1 MPEATAAGAS
11 EYLLLRSPSANRV
24 YAGESATLSVAEL
37 ELTAAFASEC
47 TDIDVAGVG
56 YLSFR
61 ADELTDAALATVA
74 SQSTAFALF
83 ERVGDMLRPVALP
96 RVDLLDDDLVTIPKY
111 QGKTNEQFTRLLL
124 NVTLAAITRDTDGP
138 RQVLDPMAG
147 RGTTLSTAVLA
158 GHDAFGVEGDAKAFE
173 QMAAFYST
181 WLRRKRLKHKAGV
194 TPVRRDGKSVG
205 KRFDATIT
213 TDAGQ
218 RTITSF
224 TGDTRT
230 SASLFGKKKF
240 DAIVLDAPYGV
251 VHGSTTDVRGTSGR
265 RDRTPAGLLKEAVP
279 VWADQLMHGGAMGIS
294 WNTLGM
300 PREDLA
306 DVLTRA
312 GLEVRSG
319 GAWER
324 FAHRVDSSI
333 RRDLIVA
340 TKP

>member
-1 MPEATAAGAS
+1 MP

-24 YAGESATLSVAEL
+24 YAGEAATLSVAEL
-37 ELTAAFASEC
+37 ELTAPFTAGASDQEL
-47 TDIDVAGVG
+47 AGVG
-56 YLSFR
+56 YLAFS
-61 ADELTDAALATVA
+61 APGLDDASLATIA

-83 ERVGDMLRPVALP
+83 ERSGDLLRPVALP
-96 RVDLLDDDLVTIPKY
+96 AVDALDDDLVTIPKY

-124 NVTLAAITRDTDGP
+124 NVTLAAVTREATGP

-147 RGTTLSTAVLA
+147 RGTTLSTALLA
-158 GHDAFGVEGDAKAFE
+158 GHDAFGVEADTKAFE

-181 WLRRKRLKHKAGV
+181 WLRRKRIKHKTRT
-194 TPVRRDGKSVG
+194 TPVRRDGKSIG

-213 TDAGQ
+213 TALGERQ
-218 RTITSF
+218 LTSF
-224 TGDTRT
+224 TGDTR
-230 SASLFGKKKF
+230 AAADLFGKKKF
-240 DAIVLDAPYGV
+240 DAVVVDAPYGV
-251 VHGSTTDVRGTSGR
+251 VHGSHTDVVGHSGR

-279 VWADQLMHGGAMGIS
+279 VWAGQLVHGGALGLS

-306 DVLTRA
+306 SVMEAA
-312 GLEVRSG
+312 GLVVNEG
-319 GAWER
+319 GAWDR

-333 RRDLIVA
+333 RRDLMVA